1 MDARRP
7 PSTTH
12 DGVGTAAL
20 RLCRGD
26 CAICGWRFGTIRD
39 FAPCAARVF
48 RWLRPAGI
56 SPAAAADRRRCPLD
70 PAILGYPPFV
80 GKRGRRGIFRQAKVR
95 LCSHTGCMAR
105 SHTAGMAEKAR
116 RAPQTHGRWVAL
128 TRKNRVKLLFFMI
141 QSTAS
146 QGYRTAICARRASMT
161 SIIWMV
167 SLWDMEGHSNRPS
180 EIHRAVSNTSYS

>member
-26 CAICGWRFGTIRD
+26 SAICGWRYGTTGD
-39 FAPCAARVF
+39 FAPCAGREF

-70 PAILGYPPFV
+70 PCDFGLPAV
-80 GKRGRRGIFRQAKVR
+80 RWQAWSAR
-95 LCSHTGCMAR
+95 NFSSGQGAASCHTGCMAR

-161 SIIWMV
+161 SII
-167 SLWDMEGHSNRPS
+167 
-180 EIHRAVSNTSYS
+180 